1 MNKDIQMRNSVKE
14 VGNDNQYEIIRPAD
28 KPKGSHHGD
37 AMLRR

>member
-1 MNKDIQMRNSVKE
+1 MRNSVKE
-14 VGNDNQYEIIRPAD
+14 VGNDNQYEIKSD